1 MFAILYWIQKL
12 PPDRALAFLDRAA
25 RRIGPW
31 SPRHRLALENLR
43 MAFPGK
49 SEADRQ
55 AIALDMWGNMARLL
69 GEYVFMDQ
77 LFAHADEGP
86 RHDRI
91 DVEGAEEFIRL
102 RDNPGPR
109 IFFTAHLGNFELP
122 PIVGAGYG
130 LSISSLF
137 RAPNNPFIAS
147 QLLTARA
154 TRMGGLVASRAGAA
168 LALARILDDGGSIG
182 LLVDQKFAGG
192 LPTTFFGR
200 PCQTNPLLAKL
211 ARRAD
216 CPIHPVHCV
225 RLPDGRFRLVLHE
238 AIEPPR
244 DKNGDVDVPAL
255 TQQINDVVENWVRA
269 DPGQWMW
276 FHRRWEI
283 RSSK

>member
-1 MFAILYWIQKL
+1 
-12 PPDRALAFLDRAA
+12 
-25 RRIGPW
+25 
-31 SPRHRLALENLR
+31 
-43 MAFPGK
+43 MAFPEK
-49 SEADRQ
+49 ADDERR

-86 RHDRI
+86 RHERI
-91 DVEGAEEFIRL
+91 DVEGQDIFRRL
-102 RDNPGPR
+102 RDDPRAR

-130 LSISSLF
+130 LAISSLF

-147 QLLTARA
+147 QLLTARTA
-154 TRMGGLVASRAGAA
+154 RMGGLVASRAGAA

-182 LLVDQKFAGG
+182 LLVDQKFADG

-216 CPIHPVHCV
+216 CPIHPVNCV

-244 DKNGDVDVPAL
+244 HDNGDIDVPAL
-255 TQQINDVVENWVRA
+255 TQKINDIVERWVRD

-276 FHRRWEI
+276 FHRRWEMRAI
-283 RSSK
+283 K